1 MDLFE
6 LATIGL
12 LLITIVSYLYLI
24 YFFIKEK
31 IYKDVT
37 LFDIVA
43 LLSGPIGLLIILLI
57 CIVNYDDKQ

>member
-31 IYKDVT
+31 IYKNVT
-37 LFDIVA
+37 WFDIVV
-43 LLSGPIGLLIILLI
+43 LLSGPVGLFIILLI
-57 CIVNYDDKQ
+57 CIVNYDDQQ

>member
-1 MDLFE
+1 MVFE

-12 LLITIVSYLYLI
+12 LLITIVSYIYLI

-37 LFDIVA
+37 LFDIVVLIA
-43 LLSGPIGLLIILLI
+43 GPIGLLIILLI
-57 CIVNYDDKQ
+57 CIVNYDDQQ

>member
-12 LLITIVSYLYLI
+12 LLITIVSYIYLI

-31 IYKDVT
+31 IYKDVS
-37 LFDIVA
+37 LFDIVILIA
-43 LLSGPIGLLIILLI
+43 GPIGLLIILLI
-57 CIVNYDDKQ
+57 CIVNYDDQQ

>member
-6 LATIGL
+6 LTTIL
-12 LLITIVSYLYLI
+12 LLIATIVSYLYLI

-37 LFDIVA
+37 LFDIVV

-57 CIVNYDDKQ
+57 CIVNYDDQQ

>member
-12 LLITIVSYLYLI
+12 LLITIVSYIYLI

-37 LFDIVA
+37 LFDIVVLIA
-43 LLSGPIGLLIILLI
+43 GPIGLLIILLI
-57 CIVNYDDKQ
+57 CIVNYDDQQ